1 MNVVFSLFFKLS
13 PDIKSEFEYKKCYIK
28 LRHVVCETFLFRNGS
43 ISVTQFIPFRVV
55 PQTSLTPAPAL
66 PCIVRFFWDLPISF
80 V

>member
-43 ISVTQFIPFRVV
+43 ISVTQFIPFRVRSSNLLDTC
-55 PQTSLTPAPAL
+55 TSIAL
-66 PCIVRFFWDLPISF
+66 HCQIFFDLPISF